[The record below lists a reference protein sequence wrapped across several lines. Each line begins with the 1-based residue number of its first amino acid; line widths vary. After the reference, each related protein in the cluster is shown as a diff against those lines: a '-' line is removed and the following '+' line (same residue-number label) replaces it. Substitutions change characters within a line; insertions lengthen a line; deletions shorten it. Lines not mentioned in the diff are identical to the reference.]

1 MAKFKDSKGREY
13 ELVVTVKTLQVCKAE
28 KELDLAKLLYPGSHE
43 IQRITDD
50 PILMCELCYLVS
62 QHRLPTEQRI
72 PIQDFYDSLA
82 GDALDEA
89 MGALL
94 DSIADFYP
102 RPEQRAFLRD
112 LKAKAIG
119 VTAKVFKEARANLEK
134 VDLTPTTT
142 EATTT
147 LTETNSD
154 SVATTTGESQNSPSE
169 PSSSATNSPASS
181 DSAPVNSTR

>member
-1 MAKFKDSKGREY
+1 MAKFTDSKGREY

-28 KELDLAKLLYPGSHE
+28 KEFDLAKLLYPGSHE

-62 QHRLPTEQRI
+62 QHRIPTDQRV
-72 PIQDFYDSLA
+72 PIQEFYDGLS
-82 GDALDEA
+82 GDTLDQA

-112 LKAKAIG
+112 LKEKAIG
-119 VTAKVFKEARANLEK
+119 VTAKVFKEARESLAK
-134 VDLTPTTT
+134 VDLSPTTT
-142 EATTT
+142 TTMERETTSSSAATTT
-147 LTETNSD
+147 D
-154 SVATTTGESQNSPSE
+154 ESPKSLSE
-169 PSSSATNSPASS
+169 PSSSATNSQESSELLPAKS
-181 DSAPVNSTR
+181 PN